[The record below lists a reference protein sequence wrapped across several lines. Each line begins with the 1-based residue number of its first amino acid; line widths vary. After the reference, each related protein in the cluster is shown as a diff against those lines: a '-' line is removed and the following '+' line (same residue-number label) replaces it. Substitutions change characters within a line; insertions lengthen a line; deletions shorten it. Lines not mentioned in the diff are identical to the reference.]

1 MNDEGLPNLS
11 QLLAE
16 RPKTK
21 MGQIKAAWPYIR
33 RALDSGHKLKAI
45 WERLRA
51 DGVEIHYNRLSECVK
66 RLERSGF
73 DSRPAIVTAPR
84 PLPRAGEKR
93 SSPKLDPPKSDPAAN
108 LRERLDRATAF
119 EYGGTGS
126 KDDLI

>member
-1 MNDEGLPNLS
+1 MSDEGLPNLS

-73 DSRPAIVTAPR
+73 ESRTAIATAPR
-84 PLPRAGEKR
+84 PSPRAGEKR
-93 SSPKLDPPKSDPAAN
+93 ASPKADPAAN
-108 LRERLDRATAF
+108 LRERLDRPTAF

>member
-1 MNDEGLPNLS
+1 MTDDGLPNLS

-21 MGQIKAAWPYIR
+21 MGQVKAAWPYIR
-33 RALDSGHKLKAI
+33 RALDAGHKLKAI

-51 DGVEIHYNRLSECVK
+51 DGVEINYNRLSECVK

-73 DSRPAIVTAPR
+73 DSRPIIATAPR
-84 PLPRAGEKR
+84 PSPRAGEKPTL
-93 SSPKLDPPKSDPAAN
+93 SNNDPAAN
-108 LRERLDRATAF
+108 LRERLDRPSGFAF
-119 EYGGTGS
+119 GGTGN

>member
-1 MNDEGLPNLS
+1 MDNEGLPNLS

-21 MGQIKAAWPYIR
+21 MGQIKAAWPYIC

-45 WERLRA
+45 WERLRK

-73 DSRPAIVTAPR
+73 GSRPAIATAPR
-84 PLPRAGEKR
+84 PLSRAGEKR
-93 SSPKLDPPKSDPAAN
+93 TPPKSDPAAN
-108 LRERLDRATAF
+108 LRERLDRPTGF

>member
-73 DSRPAIVTAPR
+73 ESRLAIVTASR

-93 SSPKLDPPKSDPAAN
+93 TSPKADPAAN
-108 LRERLDRATAF
+108 LRERLDRPTAF
-119 EYGGTGS
+119 DYGGTGS